1 MKSSEIFEKMF
12 AKYLIKKTIK
22 NQIWSQKT
30 MVELIDDEFTT
41 IDDNATYIIDNGI
54 LYIAIKLPKAL
65 KDVVK
70 DENLSGSG
78 KTYRVYSNSTNRKF
92 IKDEE
97 FKDVQIQ
104 INGYLSVK
112 DSKKL

>member
-1 MKSSEIFEKMF
+1 
-12 AKYLIKKTIK
+12 
-22 NQIWSQKT
+22 
-30 MVELIDDEFTT
+30 MVELNDDDFTT
-41 IDDNATYIIDNGI
+41 IDDKATYIIDNGI
-54 LYIAIKLPKAL
+54 LYIAIKLPEVL

-92 IKDEE
+92 IKNKE

-104 INGYLSVK
+104 INSYLSVK
-112 DSKKL
+112 DASKL